1 MPVAC
6 SVFQLRQCC
15 HCSVASPILYS
26 HALEVD
32 DHKEVDFDDNVRCS
46 TSSHLTQVS
55 ACGSLIAGC
64 QETDRCSE
72 ECNYS
77 GGGRHAYR
85 EGVEMYSLGLCPK
98 KVTLHPQSLAM
109 DVLDPS

>member
-1 MPVAC
+1 MICTTGWSHNVQVSS

-15 HCSVASPILYS
+15 PLLNS

-46 TSSHLTQVS
+46 TSSHLTQIS

-77 GGGRHAYR
+77 GGGRHAYG
-85 EGVEMYSLGLCPK
+85 EGVKNVFFRTVS
-98 KVTLHPQSLAM
+98 
-109 DVLDPS
+109 